1 MAALEAGEDPKAD
14 PEMLQEQSNETAGI
28 GISHSA
34 YEIRKWKRVW
44 TAVRKGH
51 GLATD
56 DQTDRSRAANDNGI
70 LTDGNRRGDKM
81 TRVINIYD

>member
-34 YEIRKWKRVW
+34 YEIRK
-44 TAVRKGH
+44 
-51 GLATD
+51 
-56 DQTDRSRAANDNGI
+56 
-70 LTDGNRRGDKM
+70 
-81 TRVINIYD
+81 